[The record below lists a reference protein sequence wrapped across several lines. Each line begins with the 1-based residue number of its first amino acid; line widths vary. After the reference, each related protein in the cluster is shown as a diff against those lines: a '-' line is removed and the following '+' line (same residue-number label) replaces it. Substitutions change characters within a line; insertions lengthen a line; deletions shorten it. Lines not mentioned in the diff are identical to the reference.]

1 MPVILGLC
9 CVLAL
14 LALLAVAVVA
24 TAARPSPGLPRAVYT
39 ACLVV
44 SVVAGIAALA
54 QLAGGAVG
62 GAAGVLPLGLPW
74 LGAHFRLDGLSAFFL
89 LVVNL
94 ADALAC
100 LYALGYA
107 ADEPA
112 PGRILPFFPAFLA

>member
-9 CVLAL
+9 CA

-24 TAARPSPGLPRAVYT
+24 IAAGRWPGLPRAVYA

-44 SVVAGIAALA
+44 SVVGGGAALA
-54 QLAGGAVG
+54 QLAGGPAGGTAV
-62 GAAGVLPLGLPW
+62 VLPLGLPW
-74 LGAHFRLDGLSAFFL
+74 LGAHFRLDALSAFFL

-107 ADEPA
+107 ADEPSRRA
-112 PGRILPFFPAFLA
+112 SCPSSPPSWRA